1 MFRFI
6 LLSLVL
12 NYVVV
17 GYELSSVHANV
28 ESRVAEA
35 KARFK
40 ELQANIGREILNSPR
55 TASNTNLREN
65 KGPHL
70 TSGNYWLASYIATSA
85 SKCGQPSAIYDVYG
99 QPVVSGCSPTGNA
112 NQWYK
117 VTGCAPVS
125 GAPSGVNIVYEM
137 YSSEAC
143 SEESQ
148 VGSSYTY
155 FLQNCGDSS
164 STVTYSCFPDGA
176 NPTMPWLIPQSP
188 GTPPGYLISQYDSTD
203 TGCSGNPTSYTV
215 LVNGICMN
223 EFEYACPKGNAY
235 SSSTCSGT
243 PYTFQLS
250 QGCSA
255 SSSSGYLNY
264 TCS

>member
-12 NYVVV
+12 NYLVV
-17 GYELSSVHANV
+17 GYELSSVDANV
-28 ESRVAEA
+28 ESRLAEA

-70 TSGNYWLASYIATSA
+70 TANNYWLASYIATSP
-85 SKCGQPSAIYDVYG
+85 STCGQPGAIYDVSG
-99 QPVVSGCSPTGNA
+99 QPIETDCSTDGVGY
-112 NQWYK
+112 WYK
-117 VTGCAPVS
+117 VTGCDNIQ
-125 GAPSGVNIVYEM
+125 GGGGVNIVSQT
-137 YSSEAC
+137 YSDDTC
-143 SEESQ
+143 TTP
-148 VGSSYTY
+148 VGSEYTY

-164 STVTYSCFPDGA
+164 ATVTYTCFDA
-176 NPTMPWLIPQSP
+176 TNSAEPWAVPESPQPS
-188 GTPPGYLISQYDSTD
+188 TPPGYLISQFSSTD
-203 TGCSGNPTSYTV
+203 TGCSGNPISYSV

-223 EFEYACPKGNAY
+223 EFEYACPNAEAY

-243 PYTFQLS
+243 PYTFALNN
-250 QGCSA
+250 GCMQ
-255 SSSSGYLNY
+255 SSSSGFYYNY
-264 TCS
+264 QCYN

>member
-12 NYVVV
+12 NYLVV
-17 GYELSSVHANV
+17 GYELSSVDANV
-28 ESRVAEA
+28 ESRLAEA

-70 TSGNYWLASYIATSA
+70 TASNIWLASYIATSP
-85 SKCGQPSAIYDVYG
+85 STCGQPGAIYDVYG
-99 QPVVSGCSPTGNA
+99 QPIPPACTPTGNA

-117 VTGCAPVS
+117 VIGCTDQGS
-125 GAPSGVNIVYEM
+125 SGVNIVSQT
-137 YSSEAC
+137 YSDADCTDVQGSE
-143 SEESQ
+143 
-148 VGSSYTY
+148 YTY

-164 STVTYSCFPDGA
+164 ATVSYTCFNDNTNSAAPWAIPTQPSTPA
-176 NPTMPWLIPQSP
+176 
-188 GTPPGYLISQYDSTD
+188 GYLISQFSSTD
-203 TGCSGNPTSYTV
+203 TSCSGNPISYTV

-223 EFEYACPKGNAY
+223 EFEYACPEGKAY

-243 PYTFQLS
+243 PYTFALNT
-250 QGCSA
+250 GCMQ
-255 SSSSGYLNY
+255 SSSSGSDYNY
-264 TCS
+264 QCYN

>member
-12 NYVVV
+12 NYLVV
-17 GYELSSVHANV
+17 GYELSSVDANV
-28 ESRVAEA
+28 ESRLAEA

-70 TSGNYWLASYIATSA
+70 TSSNTWLASYIATSP
-85 SKCGQPSAIYDVYG
+85 STCGQTNAIYDVYG
-99 QPVVSGCSPTGNA
+99 QPIPDVCAPTGNA

-117 VTGCAPVS
+117 IIGCTDQ
-125 GAPSGVNIVYEM
+125 GNSGVNIVSQT
-137 YSSEAC
+137 YSDANC
-143 SEESQ
+143 DNTQGSQ
-148 VGSSYTY
+148 YTY

-164 STVTYSCFPDGA
+164 ATVSYTCFDDDA
-176 NPTMPWLIPQSP
+176 NPAEPWAIPS
-188 GTPPGYLISQYDSTD
+188 TPSGYLISQHTSTD
-203 TGCSGNPTSYTV
+203 TGCSGNPISYTV

-223 EFEYACPKGNAY
+223 EFEYACPNGEAY

-243 PYTFQLS
+243 PYTFALNT
-250 QGCSA
+250 GCMQ
-255 SSSSGYLNY
+255 SSSSGSNNNY
-264 TCS
+264 GCYN